1 MARRFKS
8 VVSGPGSVNR
18 FLIPAN
24 VEDTTPPLPTTDL
37 RATKNVAQES
47 LLRKRNVGGDGSH
60 ETDPSPGGS
69 VPSPKS
75 YDEMNREAASR
86 SLGDPGGR
94 TGFTDKGLGTR
105 KETSGTIA
113 TVLANVAITG
123 VSTFFGGIPAAVI
136 GGASIANTA
145 KQLSEGV
152 GITKTKSFGRYAA
165 TAIGY
170 PEHDRDANIDRS
182 WSKVKKDSGVSYDPK
197 PKNLESVPTWQG
209 PSRPGMPD
217 FLSSAKRTDYEVEEL
232 EDLTKN
238 RVGFRQNQQQEWET
252 LRQTKH
258 KDQSKALDTKLAKEV
273 IAQETAVTAA
283 ADKADP
289 GTSAKDTKKGQPLI
303 SLPVWHG
310 QGSDSNDG
318 DDHGGQDQALDSS
331 GGLETGQDYRE

>member
-60 ETDPSPGGS
+60 ETDPSPGDS

-94 TGFTDKGLGTR
+94 PGFTDKGLGSRVNPTN
-105 KETSGTIA
+105 T
-113 TVLANVAITG
+113 AITYG
-123 VSTFFGGIPAAVI
+123 VNTALAIAGTAIPALGWGLMALGAGRWAAE
-136 GGASIANTA
+136 GGNPLELDSLGKKAAN
-145 KQLSEGV
+145 QLS
-152 GITKTKSFGRYAA
+152 
-165 TAIGY
+165 

-209 PSRPGMPD
+209 PLGHAESRHAFSAQRPGKP
-217 FLSSAKRTDYEVEEL
+217 SVEEL
-232 EDLTKN
+232 AGVRHRLDAHAMINL
-238 RVGFRQNQQQEWET
+238 QQEK
-252 LRQTKH
+252 QKA
-258 KDQSKALDTKLAKEV
+258 QSKALDTNLAKEV

-289 GTSAKDTKKGQPLI
+289 GTSAEDTKKGQPLI